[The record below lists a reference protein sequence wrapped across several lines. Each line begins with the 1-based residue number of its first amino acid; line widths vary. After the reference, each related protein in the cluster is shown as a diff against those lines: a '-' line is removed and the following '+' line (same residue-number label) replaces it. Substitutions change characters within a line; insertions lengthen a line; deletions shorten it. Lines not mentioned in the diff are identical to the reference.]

1 MADDD
6 TKKQH
11 SIYGSA
17 GMAAAGMIRTSK
29 ARAKS
34 AKEPSVGTI
43 AEEEVEAVGIT
54 DRFDSLSDLVIG
66 TEELEAAEPA
76 AEPTP
81 EETPLPVFQGLRAAV
96 IGHTGRGNFGHSLDL
111 IFRRLDCVRLVAIAD
126 GDPEGLEGSHARSV
140 AEHAYADYREMLER
154 EKPDLVSVA
163 PRWTDQHYDMVK
175 AALEAGA
182 HVCCERPLCRTL
194 KEADELL
201 ALAAEKNLKVTVVHQ
216 MRCDTHV
223 ELFHERRQEIIGD
236 LIEMKVFGMMDHRA
250 GGEDLLVLGAHL
262 FDLVRW
268 FGGEASY
275 CTAQITREGE
285 SVIAEDAH
293 FSEKEDLGPLLGDV
307 IHAEFAMDSGVHVS
321 YVTDR
326 RLHPL
331 HGPWGIEFI
340 GSKGKARLFAGMP
353 PTLSLLME
361 SDPAS
366 PDREERWQRWPVKD
380 EPYHEPVD
388 KLTGTDASNR
398 LIVQDWLAAI
408 EEDREPKSS
417 AQRSMKSLEMIH
429 GVWQA
434 GATMKRAYFPL
445 TNRLHPLSEESI

>member
-1 MADDD
+1 MSDDD

-17 GMAAAGMIRTSK
+17 GMAAAGMIRTVKS
-29 ARAKS
+29 RAES
-34 AKEPSVGTI
+34 AGEKIEDLE
-43 AEEEVEAVGIT
+43 AEFI
-54 DRFDSLSDLVIG
+54 DSADLSGKLSDLVIG
-66 TEELEAAEPA
+66 IGETETCSQESHSA
-76 AEPTP
+76 P
-81 EETPLPVFQGLRAAV
+81 EEVPLPVFQGHRAAV
-96 IGHTGRGNFGHSLDL
+96 IGHTGRGNFGHGLDL
-111 IFRRLDCVRLVAIAD
+111 IFRRLDGVRLVAIVD
-126 GDPEGLEGSHARSV
+126 GNAEALQESHARSG
-140 AEHAYADYREMLER
+140 AERAYSDYREMLER
-154 EKPDLVSVA
+154 EKPDIVSVA

-201 ALAAEKNLKVTVVHQ
+201 TLAAGKNLKIAVVHQ
-216 MRCDTHV
+216 MRCDPHV
-223 ELFHERRQEIIGD
+223 ELFHQQRQELIGD

-250 GGEDLLVLGAHL
+250 GGEDLLVLGTHL

-268 FGGEASY
+268 FAGEASY
-275 CTAQITREGE
+275 CTAQMTGEGRP
-285 SVIAEDAH
+285 VIAEDAH
-293 FSEKEDLGPLLGDV
+293 FSAKEDLGPLLGDS

-326 RLHPL
+326 RLHLL

-340 GSKGKARLFAGMP
+340 GSRGKARLFAGMP

-361 SDPAS
+361 GDPAS
-366 PDREERWQRWPVKD
+366 PDREDRWERWPVKD

-388 KLTGTDASNR
+388 KLTGTEASNR
-398 LIVQDWLAAI
+398 LLVNDWLAAI
-408 EEDREPKSS
+408 DEDREPKSS
-417 AQRSMKSLEMIH
+417 AQRSMKSLEMVH

-434 GATMKRAYFPL
+434 GATMRRAYFPL
-445 TNRLHPLSEESI
+445 TNRLHPLSEESM